1 MFLSHDALW
10 IADDV
15 MVGNWPKSA
24 WYLYR
29 DKLKIYIRNQRLPDV
44 GGSYKPILC
53 IANMSMRYERDKGKG
68 ILTEFL
74 DKVEPH
80 YDVMVENVINDRLHG
95 YLQRREYEA
104 IYHDWEPTPISY
116 KKIRG

>member
-1 MFLSHDALW
+1 MSTLSHDARW

-15 MVGNWPKSA
+15 MGGRWPNSA

-29 DKLKIYIRNQRLPDV
+29 GKLKIYLRNQRLPGVSD
-44 GGSYKPILC
+44 PILC
-53 IANMSMRYERDKGKG
+53 IANMSMRYDRDKGKG

-95 YLQRREYEA
+95 YLQRRKYEA
-104 IYHDWEPTPISY
+104 IYHDWDPTPISY